1 MRQYGEIRMATR
13 ESYGIRGI
21 ALDLLGLALAIGSML
36 ALLFLAG
43 GM

>member
-1 MRQYGEIRMATR
+1 MRQYGEIRMAAG

-21 ALDLLGLALAIGSML
+21 ALDLLGLILTVGSML

-43 GM
+43 GV